1 MQLLIIS
8 NSSRR
13 AAGALGN
20 LAKMGFP
27 TAAFAGVVTSGE
39 CTHAYLSSR
48 PDAWWQGLG
57 SACLHFTWAAR
68 GAISVEGLGVAPTLD
83 PEEASFIL
91 AHGTEAL
98 GLGDGAHA
106 TPASLDEMLALLAQ
120 CAARCA
126 AQEGSIPMIVAN
138 PDIVTVSGSELRT
151 MPGTLARH
159 YAGLGG
165 EVRLMGKPAPVIY
178 EAALRMLGLPP
189 GAVIAVGDSM
199 EHDIGGAAAAGV
211 DSLLIGGGIHAAEL
225 AVPGPAEAAGAAV
238 EAEALAQLCQR
249 HGATP
254 TYSLPYFSV

>member
-13 AAGALGN
+13 ASGALGN

-27 TAAFAGVVTSGE
+27 PAAFAGVVTSGE
-39 CTHAYLSSR
+39 VTHTHLSAR

-57 SACLHFTWAAR
+57 SACLHFTWATR

-83 PEEASFIL
+83 PEQADFIL

-98 GLGDGAHA
+98 GRGDGAPA
-106 TPASLDEMLALLAQ
+106 VPASLDEMLALLAR
-120 CAARCA
+120 CAAR
-126 AQEGSIPMIVAN
+126 ERGIPMIVAN

-159 YAGLGG
+159 YAGMGG

-178 EAALRMLGLPP
+178 EAALHMLGLPP
-189 GAVIAVGDSM
+189 GAVIAIGDSM

-225 AVPGPAEAAGAAV
+225 GVPGPAEAAGGAV
-238 EAEALAQLCQR
+238 DGEALQLLCQQ
-249 HGATP
+249 HGAAP
-254 TYSLPYFSV
+254 TYSLPYFSL